1 MITIPF
7 AWLTTQEAGSKEFR
21 RSKKKKKNV
30 RDADLPTQ
38 LFRVGGSFPEPD
50 LPSEVG
56 TCFWHLDSIS
66 PQCTHFYSLVS
77 EYSID
82 CCADDCFLRKTAK
95 SWNGWISR
103 PSFLLLVREVLI
115 CKSRLREGSRFV

>member
-1 MITIPF
+1 LAYNSGGWVQRI
-7 AWLTTQEAGSKEFR
+7 Q
-21 RSKKKKKNV
+21 KKWKKNV

-77 EYSID
+77 EYSVDYSVD

-95 SWNGWISR
+95 SWNGWIGR